1 VSEPERSSGAER
13 ASGGAEPPNAE
24 PPGGADPLDASA
36 VWERHA
42 AWWQAEF
49 TGGADIEYEEQ
60 ILPLAGRHLAGAARV
75 LDVGCG
81 EGQLARLLV
90 RGGARRVVGVDASV
104 AQIAEAARLGG
115 GVAYVRASASALP
128 LPPGDF
134 DAVVTCLVLEHIADL
149 DGALDEIARVLR
161 PGGRF
166 VMFVNH
172 PLFQVPG
179 SGWIDDHVLD
189 PPEQYWRIGPYLP
202 EVMTVEEVD
211 PGVRLPFFHRP
222 LSRYVNALADRGLY
236 LTRMV
241 EPAPPPG
248 FLAAAPEYA
257 GAVSIPR
264 LLLLRA
270 ERH

>member
-1 VSEPERSSGAER
+1 
-13 ASGGAEPPNAE
+13 
-24 PPGGADPLDASA
+24 
-36 VWERHA
+36 
-42 AWWQAEF
+42 
-49 TGGADIEYEEQ
+49 
-60 ILPLAGRHLAGAARV
+60 
-75 LDVGCG
+75 
-81 EGQLARLLV
+81 
-90 RGGARRVVGVDASV
+90 
-104 AQIAEAARLGG
+104 
-115 GVAYVRASASALP
+115 VAYVRAAAGELP
-128 LPPGDF
+128 LPPTGF
-134 DAVVTCLVLEHIADL
+134 DAVVTCLVLEHLADL
-149 DGALDEIARVLR
+149 DGALDEVARVLR

-202 EVMTVEEVD
+202 EALTVEEVD

-241 EPAPPPG
+241 EPAPPAG

-257 GAVSIPR
+257 GAATIPR